1 MKQKAI
7 TRLLS
12 VLLMLTLALGLL
24 TGVAAADDTAQ
35 FSFASVEMTPRSI
48 YGQNLDETIT
58 LWPNHIDKTL
68 VAYVDAFQ
76 YALNSSTYTAK
87 DAAGNTL
94 SNIQI
99 IRDAT
104 ADKNAYVNTEGYAEL
119 TVSDSSSGKT
129 ASYTVYLVKRGSI
142 LNRIEYESG
151 KNSLGPLYDTIK
163 IFENPTQTEFTS
175 GEGLDMDADVMAN
188 SALRLNGLLGEIVD
202 YAPKNAITLSQTKRS
217 ATVNWLK
224 AGGTISLTF
233 GNFPEETGVTGEHTI
248 TITDKRKI
256 DTSKTKASGR
266 IQNGTIKVSNLIN
279 LKPGDAATITATP
292 DEGYKYKQGSF
303 SAKDAFGNTVAITSD
318 TLGTAAAKKKTGTI
332 KLTVPY
338 GFFTYTASFIP
349 LEAGDTSNYA
359 RLTEI
364 TINGRTVTP
373 VNGTFTVYLGRDEEL
388 TTKTLDQIQAKY
400 SDKATLSFNSPST
413 KELAISDT
421 NKVKVKS
428 EDGSNTVRY
437 TIRIRRINL
446 DGKGTAEEPYLIKSP
461 EDFKEF
467 AKYYPDSYFKQT
479 VDLDLGGL
487 TAQSDGTIVGSYSEP
502 FKGVYDGGGHK
513 ISGLKLN
520 NDNSTGNAALFHAIS
535 GTIKNLTIDSSC
547 SFTARQW
554 VGSFALYLKDGGTLE
569 NCVNEAAVTCKPT
582 DAAPGG
588 SDYSINCYVGGL
600 VARTNSSWRSAP
612 QNQIT
617 NCRNDGSVTVD
628 PADVPAGSFASAG
641 GLVGGPAN
649 VKISRSANTGAVSN
663 VKSRPTYY
671 GTDGN
676 YTGGLVGQID
686 PNGAFGVKTEIVGC
700 VNSGSV
706 TGGCNVG
713 GIAGRVN
720 DQNGSVLIESC
731 RNLGALHATNTADVQ
746 NAGGILGC
754 GYAEIYNCDSA
765 GTITGETTSASA
777 YRGAIAGYLRR
788 KNSVISRCFV
798 ANADSVVGGQANG
811 VSYTGAVET
820 KFIAASDVNSQTHID
835 ELNAYEKPKS
845 LLKITFRAPT
855 ADETWAN
862 GNYIPGEAE
871 TAKGYEAKLL
881 GFAIDGRQAEID
893 EAAKTV
899 TLVLPNGTA
908 LTSLIPT
915 LTLSSGAAYTPAGAQ
930 DFTSPVTYTVT
941 SEDKSATA
949 TYAVTVTAAS
959 EASGLGSFAV
969 KQGSTAYTVTDGQDG
984 KKTVTIPASA
994 LASNAESALT
1004 FLYRTNSG
1012 KKAEG
1017 AIGDTALTQTTSG
1030 AYDALSW
1037 PFSTATLT
1045 SGTKTLTMTFGS
1057 ETQLVDIVI
1066 VPELSS
1072 LTVKIADAAQRVTK
1086 TETGYKL
1093 DLPDS
1098 ASTVSVTAVPALAS
1112 DTVTINGTSGTTA
1125 DVDVSNNKASFDI
1138 VVGGET
1144 LTVTI
1149 NRVKTTSV
1157 TFTTTPADAAVTVI
1171 DQDGTPVQPD
1181 SDGVYTLLGGTGYS
1195 YTYRVS
1201 SSGYKTYTAK
1211 LNSTNLK
1218 GGEKEIVIVLSAA
1231 GSTVTPVDPTES
1243 VTGEWPSFRGNEANN
1258 GVTSA
1263 KTPLSKDESVKSWSV
1278 SIGGTPT
1285 PPLMVNGKLYVLTGN
1300 TVKAIDPKTGTV
1312 TATSEQLVGSSQFAT
1327 NPIAY
1332 GDGKFYIQL
1341 DKFSGSNDG
1350 MACVQA
1356 IDAATLKSVWVSE
1369 YFPGQLI
1376 SPITYH
1382 NGYIYTGTWQQEEK
1396 AGTYFCLSTTDE
1408 DPASTT
1414 ETKYTSWRISKT
1426 GGFYWVGAYAA
1437 DNYVIFGSDNGKG
1450 GYTEYGSTLY
1460 SVNAKTGTVID
1471 TETNLIGD
1479 LRSAVVKSGNYV
1491 YFTSKAGI
1499 LYRATVAAD
1508 GSLSE
1513 LQSLKLDGMIT
1524 GTPVVCGDTVF
1535 VTCSGQT
1542 QFQSPGKIY
1551 AIKADAE
1558 TMSVVY
1564 SSTGTTG
1571 YIQSS
1576 LLVSDAYKAG
1586 EGKLYIYG
1594 SCNEENGT
1602 INFFKYDVTA
1612 HTFDTGVT
1620 KELYTPTGAEKQYN
1634 LCSLICDARGT
1645 LYFKNDSGYLT
1656 ALAREV
1662 IETDV
1667 SKVEDMIDALFP
1679 ITDDSLT
1686 AIKQARRYYEALGDK
1701 KSEVTNLTSLERAE
1715 AEYQQRLT
1723 NKRQTALDDL
1733 KKIYDAKDTKA
1744 FTARGLQ
1751 KLKEAYEEGVRN
1763 INNADDCKLVESSF
1777 NAAAEK
1783 INKLNGKDI
1792 TVTFRL
1798 IGALQATQDVNLTKD
1813 SYLPEYVTWIPTTSY
1828 DLQEDATVYDLY
1840 TKAIGEAGLRS
1851 IGEENDYVRT
1861 IYAPSCLG
1869 GYALSEFTNGA
1880 RSGWMYTVNGT
1891 HPDRGLKNWKLK
1903 DGDVVVWHYI
1913 NDYAHEAADWFDDP
1927 DYPALG
1933 DGTYYNGWLRAA
1945 DISPEQYVQ
1954 QLLGKILKVGKNGS
1968 VEPKLTLSH
1977 IGRSVTFT
1985 FKPDKGYHVKD
1996 VKVDGKSVGAVTTY
2010 TVDKLTVST
2019 RIEVEFTNGV
2029 LPFTDVREAD
2039 WFYDDVVYAYE
2050 NGLFSGTSATTFS
2063 PNASM
2068 TRAMLVTVLYRL
2080 EGQPAVS
2087 GRSGFSDVK
2096 LNSYYEDAVTW
2107 AADNGIVN
2115 GTGAT
2120 TFSPNANVTREQMA
2134 AILYRY
2140 AQYKQYGTAASAGLS
2155 GFSDAAKVSAY
2166 AKAPLSWAVAEKLV
2180 NGSEGKLLPTGNAT
2194 RAQVAAILHRF
2205 VENVAKT
2212 TA

>member
-1 MKQKAI
+1 MKKRKNLRFAVM
-7 TRLLS
+7 LLALI
-12 VLLMLTLALGLL
+12 LLMTA
-24 TGVAAADDTAQ
+24 VSVCVSAADDDMP
-35 FSFASVEMTPRSI
+35 FSTIQLIGTNTWNEDVTSI
-48 YGQNLDETIT
+48 FY
-58 LWPNHIDKTL
+58 PNHEAKTL
-68 VAYVDAFQ
+68 IVYSSFTAANVVAEKPRWS
-76 YALNSSTYTAK
+76 ALDSNGNVIEGMEVTCDDFKNSSYNDVSAIKVTY
-87 DAAGNTL
+87 
-94 SNIQI
+94 Q
-99 IRDAT
+99 
-104 ADKNAYVNTEGYAEL
+104 
-119 TVSDSSSGKT
+119 GKT
-129 ASYTVYLVKRGSI
+129 ATYLQYHAQLKWPLSGVEYSVTDDRDSDGNLIPEKVSVSPKTTGNKKKDKAKWGNTTVTTTSTAVPSKEVASK
-142 LNRIEYESG
+142 S
-151 KNSLGPLYDTIK
+151 K
-163 IFENPTQTEFTS
+163 IT
-175 GEGLDMDADVMAN
+175 
-188 SALRLNGLLGEIVD
+188 LLGFCG
-202 YAPKNAITLSQTKRS
+202 AITSIEPKDAVLKQTSNS
-217 ATVNWLK
+217 ATVNWYKTTGTVTFTIDGNSLPEGSKLK
-224 AGGTISLTF
+224 NTSATK
-233 GNFPEETGVTGEHTI
+233 TI
-248 TITDKRKI
+248 TITDKRVVKQ
-256 DTSKTKASGR
+256 TVTPCT
-266 IQNGTIKVSNLIN
+266 NGTIKTVY
-279 LKPGDAATITATP
+279 KEARPGDTVWWTAEP
-292 DEGYKYKQGSF
+292 DEGYKLNTF
-303 SAKDAFGNTVAITSD
+303 TAKDAFGEDVTCTVDPRDTNRISFMMPYGEVTVSATFAELQPGEKSSTARMKSMKLGKYEGKISGTEITIEGPVGTDDLTQLAPSFTLSNGAYVENAD
-318 TLGTAAAKKKTGTI
+318 TLRFENMKPKTVRVMAEDGVHYRDYTVTVYQVTLEGLGTAAEPFLI
-332 KLTVPY
+332 
-338 GFFTYTASFIP
+338 
-349 LEAGDTSNYA
+349 
-359 RLTEI
+359 
-364 TINGRTVTP
+364 
-373 VNGTFTVYLGRDEEL
+373 
-388 TTKTLDQIQAKY
+388 
-400 SDKATLSFNSPST
+400 
-413 KELAISDT
+413 
-421 NKVKVKS
+421 
-428 EDGSNTVRY
+428 
-437 TIRIRRINL
+437 
-446 DGKGTAEEPYLIKSP
+446 KGTNDFTSFVKYHPEAYYLQRDDLNLS
-461 EDFKEF
+461 
-467 AKYYPDSYFKQT
+467 AVTATSGT
-479 VDLDLGGL
+479 VIGG
-487 TAQSDGTIVGSYSEP
+487 T
-502 FKGVYDGGGHK
+502 FKGVYDGGGYK
-513 ISGLKLN
+513 ITGLKLN
-520 NDNSTGNAALFHAIS
+520 NLSTNGNAALFHTVS
-535 GTIKNLTIDSSC
+535 GAVKNLTIESDC
-547 SFTARQW
+547 SFTARQL
-554 VGSFALYLKDGGTLE
+554 VGSFALYLKDGGKLD
-569 NCVNEAAVTCKPT
+569 NCTNRAAVTCKPT
-582 DAAPGG
+582 GAVDGT
-588 SDYSINCYVGGL
+588 INCYAGGL
-600 VARTNSSWRSAP
+600 VARTDSSTWASA

-617 NCRNDGSVTVD
+617 NCRNDGSVTVA
-628 PADVPAGSFASAG
+628 PADTPNGNFASAG

-649 VKISRSANTGAVSN
+649 VKISQSVNTGEVSN
-663 VKSRPTYY
+663 EVSMQSYY
-671 GTDGN
+671 GMDGN
-676 YTGGLVGQID
+676 CTGGLVGQID
-686 PNGAFGVKTEIVGC
+686 PGDALGVKTEIIGC
-700 VNSGSV
+700 VNTGKV

-713 GIAGRVN
+713 GAAGKVN
-720 DQNGSVLIESC
+720 NKNGSVLIESC
-731 RNLGALHATNTADVQ
+731 RNLGNVHATNTADVQ

-788 KNSVISRCFV
+788 ENSVISRCFV

-855 ADETWAN
+855 AEETWAG

-881 GFAIDGRQAEID
+881 GFAINGRQAEID

-899 TLVLPNGTA
+899 TLVLPHGTA
-908 LTSLIPT
+908 LTSLTPT
-915 LTLSSGAAYTPAGAQ
+915 LTVSSGATYTPAGAQ

-949 TYAVTVTAAS
+949 TYTVTVTAAS

-1012 KKAEG
+1012 EKATG
-1017 AIGDTALTQTTSG
+1017 TIGGTALTQTTSG

-1045 SGTKTLTMTFGS
+1045 SGTKTLTMTFGG

-1072 LTVKIADAAQRVTK
+1072 LSVKIADAAQRVTK

-1112 DTVTINGTSGTTA
+1112 DAVTIGGTSGATK
-1125 DVDVSNNKASFDI
+1125 DVTVTGKDSFDI
-1138 VVGGET
+1138 VVSGKT
-1144 LTVTI
+1144 LTVAI

-1171 DQDGTPVQPD
+1171 DQAGTPVLPD
-1181 SDGVYTLLGGTGYS
+1181 SDGVYTLLGGAGYT

-1201 SSGYKTYTAK
+1201 SSGYVTKTGSLTQVQ
-1211 LNSTNLK
+1211 LR
-1218 GGEKEIVIVLSAA
+1218 GGSLLIDVSLAPA
-1231 GSTVTPVDPTES
+1231 GSTVTPVDPSEP

-1263 KTPLSKDESVKSWSV
+1263 KTPISKDETVKSWSV
-1278 SIGGTPT
+1278 QIGGTPT
-1285 PPLMVNGKLYVLTGN
+1285 PPLMVNGKLYVLTGR

-1312 TATSEQLVGSSQFAT
+1312 TATSETLAGTSQFGT

-1341 DKFSGSNDG
+1341 DANTSDEK
-1350 MACVQA
+1350 AHVQA

-1369 YFPGQLI
+1369 GFEGQLI

-1382 NGYIYTGTWQQEEK
+1382 NGYIYTGTWQAEERT
-1396 AGTYFCLSTTDE
+1396 GTYFCLSTTDE
-1408 DPASTT
+1408 DPASAN
-1414 ETKYTSWRISKT
+1414 ETKQTSWTISKA
-1426 GGFYWVGAYAA
+1426 GGFYWVGAYAT

-1450 GYTEYGSTLY
+1450 GSTEYGSTLY
-1460 SVNAKTGTVID
+1460 SVNAKTGVVID

-1479 LRSAVVKSGNYV
+1479 LRSAVVKSGSYV
-1491 YFTSKAGI
+1491 YFTSKAGY
-1499 LYRATVAAD
+1499 LYRATVSSD
-1508 GSLSE
+1508 GQLGTPE
-1513 LQSLKLDGMIT
+1513 ALKLDGMIT

-1551 AIKADAE
+1551 AIKTDAE
-1558 TMSVVY
+1558 TMSVY
-1564 SSTGTTG
+1564 DRAATTG

-1954 QLLGKILKVGKNGS
+1954 QLLGKILKVGKNGT
-1968 VEPKLTLSH
+1968 VEPKLALSH

-2050 NGLFSGTSATTFS
+2050 NGLFSGTSDTTFS

-2080 EGQPAVS
+2080 EGQPTVS

-2120 TFSPNANVTREQMA
+2120 MFSPNANVTREQMA

-2140 AQYKQYGTAASAGLS
+2140 AQYKQYGTTASAGLN

-2180 NGSEGKLLPTGNAT
+2180 NGSEGRLLPTGNAT

>member
-1 MKQKAI
+1 MKRKNL
-7 TRLLS
+7 RLV
-12 VLLMLTLALGLL
+12 VLLLLLVVLL
-24 TGVAAADDTAQ
+24 TAVCVSASAADNMPFSTIRLIATTAFGDNQTQIFYPNHEAKTLILYSSKINNVVATNPRWSALDSDGNVIEGMKVTCDDFKKSSYDDVSEIKVTYQGETTTYLQYHAKEKWPMANVAYSVTDTRDNDGNLIPEEVSTNVKTAGTSKSQ
-35 FSFASVEMTPRSI
+35 KKKWGTTTVTSTSDATPTKKVASNSK
-48 YGQNLDETIT
+48 IT
-58 LWPNHIDKTL
+58 LLGFAGKIDSIEPQEAVLAQTS
-68 VAYVDAFQ
+68 
-76 YALNSSTYTAK
+76 NS
-87 DAAGNTL
+87 
-94 SNIQI
+94 
-99 IRDAT
+99 
-104 ADKNAYVNTEGYAEL
+104 V
-119 TVSDSSSGKT
+119 
-129 ASYTVYLVKRGSI
+129 
-142 LNRIEYESG
+142 
-151 KNSLGPLYDTIK
+151 
-163 IFENPTQTEFTS
+163 
-175 GEGLDMDADVMAN
+175 
-188 SALRLNGLLGEIVD
+188 
-202 YAPKNAITLSQTKRS
+202 
-217 ATVNWLK
+217 TVNWYK
-224 AGGTISLTF
+224 TTGTVTININAASL
-233 GNFPEETGVTGEHTI
+233 P
-248 TITDKRKI
+248 K
-256 DTSKTKASGR
+256 TSKLPGVSSVKTIPITVNDRR
-266 IQNGTIKVSNLIN
+266 IVKQTVTPCTNGTIKTVY
-279 LKPGDAATITATP
+279 KEARPGDPVWWTAEP
-292 DEGYKYKQGSF
+292 DEGYKLNTF
-303 SAKDAFGNTVAITSD
+303 TAKDAFGKDVTCTVDPSD
-318 TLGTAAAKKKTGTI
+318 TNRISFMMPYGEVTVSATFVPLGADDKWNVAKIEDVTLGSHKGTI
-332 KLTVPY
+332 S
-338 GFFTYTASFIP
+338 GS
-349 LEAGDTSNYA
+349 
-359 RLTEI
+359 EI
-364 TINGRTVTP
+364 TIEGLTRADDLTKLVPEFTLSKGASVANANTLHFKNMTRTKVTVTSEDKSRSRDYY
-373 VNGTFTVYLGRDEEL
+373 VTVY
-388 TTKTLDQIQAKY
+388 K
-400 SDKATLSFNSPST
+400 
-413 KELAISDT
+413 
-421 NKVKVKS
+421 
-428 EDGSNTVRY
+428 
-437 TIRIRRINL
+437 
-446 DGKGTAEEPYLIKSP
+446 
-461 EDFKEF
+461 
-467 AKYYPDSYFKQT
+467 
-479 VDLDLGGL
+479 VDLDGAGTEEDPFLIESTSDFRAFIQYHPEKYYLQKADLNLNGF
-487 TAQSDGTIVGSYSEP
+487 TAQQGGAIVGTYGRP

-513 ISGLKLN
+513 ITGLTLN
-520 NDNSTGNAALFHAIS
+520 DTNTGSNAALFHTVS
-535 GTIKNLTIDSSC
+535 GTVKNLTIESDC

-554 VGSFALYLKDGGTLE
+554 VGSFALYLKDGGKLDS
-569 NCVNEAAVTCKPT
+569 CVNRASVTCKPT
-582 DAAPGG
+582 KDAMGG
-588 SDYSINCYVGGL
+588 SDASLNCFAGGL

-617 NCRNDGSVTVD
+617 NCRNEGGVTVD
-628 PADVPAGSFASAG
+628 PADVPNGSFASAG

-663 VKSRPTYY
+663 AKSRPTYY

-731 RNLGALHATNTADVQ
+731 RNLGNVHATNTADVQ
-746 NAGGILGC
+746 NVGGILGW

-788 KNSVISRCFV
+788 ENSVISRCFV
-798 ANADSVVGGQANG
+798 ANSDAVVGGQANG

-871 TAKGYEAKLL
+871 TAKGYAAKLL
-881 GFAIDGRQAEID
+881 GFAIDGHQAEID

-899 TLVLPNGTA
+899 TLVLPHGTA
-908 LTSLIPT
+908 LTSLTPI
-915 LTLSSGAAYTPAGAQ
+915 LTLSSGATYTPAGAQ
-930 DFTSPVTYTVT
+930 DFSAPVTYTVT

-949 TYAVTVTAAS
+949 EYQVTVTAAEQS
-959 EASGLGSFAV
+959 SGLGSFAV
-969 KQGSTAYTVTDGQDG
+969 KQGSTAYPVTTREDGR
-984 KKTVTIPASA
+984 KTVTIPASV

-1012 KKAEG
+1012 EKATG
-1017 AIGDTALTQTTSG
+1017 TIGGTALTQTTSG

-1037 PFSTATLT
+1037 PFSTAALT
-1045 SGTKTLTMTFGS
+1045 SGTKTLTMTFGG
-1057 ETQLVDIVI
+1057 ETQQVDIVI

-1072 LTVKIADAAQRVTK
+1072 LSVKIADAAQRVTK

-1098 ASTVSVTAVPALAS
+1098 ASTVSVTAVPALTSDKVTIDGAS
-1112 DTVTINGTSGTTA
+1112 GATKDVTVTGK
-1125 DVDVSNNKASFDI
+1125 DSFEI
-1138 VVGGET
+1138 VVGSKT

-1171 DQDGTPVQPD
+1171 DQAGTPVLPD
-1181 SDGVYTLLGGTGYS
+1181 SDGVYTLLGGAGYT

-1201 SSGYKTYTAK
+1201 SSGYVTKTGSLTQVQ
-1211 LNSTNLK
+1211 LR
-1218 GGEKEIVIVLSAA
+1218 GGSLLIDVSLAPA
-1231 GSTVTPVDPTES
+1231 GSTVTPVDPSEP

-1263 KTPLSKDESVKSWSV
+1263 KTPISADATVKSWAV
-1278 SIGGTPT
+1278 QVGGTPT
-1285 PPLMVNGKLYVLTGN
+1285 PPLMVNGKLYVLTGS

-1312 TATSEQLVGSSQFAT
+1312 TATSERLAGTSQFGT

-1341 DKFSGSNDG
+1341 DANTSDEK
-1350 MACVQA
+1350 AHVQA

-1369 YFPGQLI
+1369 GFEGQLI

-1408 DPASTT
+1408 DPGRAT
-1414 ETKYTSWRISKT
+1414 ETKQTSWTISKT

-1450 GYTEYGSTLY
+1450 GSTEYGSTLY
-1460 SVNAKTGTVID
+1460 SVNAKTGAVID

-1479 LRSAVVKSGNYV
+1479 LRSAVVKSGSYV
-1491 YFTSKAGI
+1491 YFTSKAGY
-1499 LYRATVAAD
+1499 LYRATVSSD
-1508 GSLSE
+1508 GQLGTPE
-1513 LQSLKLDGMIT
+1513 ALKLDGMIT

-1558 TMSVVY
+1558 TMSVY
-1564 SSTGTTG
+1564 DRAATTG

-1733 KKIYDAKDTKA
+1733 KKIYDAKDTKD
-1744 FTARGLQ
+1744 FTAKGLQ

-1954 QLLGKILKVGKNGS
+1954 QLLGKILKVGKNGT

-1977 IGRSVTFT
+1977 IGKSVTFT

-2050 NGLFSGTSATTFS
+2050 NGLFSGTSDTTFS
-2063 PNASM
+2063 PNTSM

-2080 EGQPAVS
+2080 EGQPTVS

-2120 TFSPNANVTREQMA
+2120 TFSPNTNVTREQMA

-2140 AQYKQYGTAASAGLS
+2140 AQYKQYGTTASAGLN
-2155 GFSDAAKVSAY
+2155 GFSDAAKVSTY

-2180 NGSEGKLLPTGNAT
+2180 NGSEGRLLPTGNAT

>member
-1 MKQKAI
+1 MTMKKNLRLSVFLLALVV
-7 TRLLS
+7 LLS
-12 VLLMLTLALGLL
+12 VLSVTALAGEKAPFEVIKLTGEDSNGTAGETLFYVIPDKKVLVSYYAAGAPNVYPYKATWTALNADGQEVSDVTIKCDDLKVLAGQESIFEITYNGKTETYKQYYMQEGYLCSAVAYSVYADNDTPHITRKNSGRLDRNGCMSITVDNDVTPPQPTIARNSPLTLEDFYGEIISA
-24 TGVAAADDTAQ
+24 TPADAVTIAPSKRTAT
-35 FSFASVEMTPRSI
+35 VDW
-48 YGQNLDETIT
+48 Y
-58 LWPNHIDKTL
+58 KTSGKI
-68 VAYVDAFQ
+68 V
-76 YALNSSTYTAK
+76 
-87 DAAGNTL
+87 
-94 SNIQI
+94 
-99 IRDAT
+99 
-104 ADKNAYVNTEGYAEL
+104 L
-119 TVSDSSSGKT
+119 TVD
-129 ASYTVYLVKRGSI
+129 
-142 LNRIEYESG
+142 
-151 KNSLGPLYDTIK
+151 
-163 IFENPTQTEFTS
+163 
-175 GEGLDMDADVMAN
+175 
-188 SALRLNGLLGEIVD
+188 
-202 YAPKNAITLSQTKRS
+202 
-217 ATVNWLK
+217 
-224 AGGTISLTF
+224 
-233 GNFPEETGVTGEHTI
+233 NFPAGSKITEQKTI
-248 TITDKRKI
+248 TIYDKRPLN
-256 DTSKTKASGR
+256 DVKTVTYANGSITPVDASAKAGA
-266 IQNGTIKVSNLIN
+266 KM
-279 LKPGDAATITATP
+279 AWTAYP
-292 DEGYKYKQGSF
+292 EDGYKLDKS
-303 SAKDAFGNTVAITSD
+303 SVSVKDAFGSE
-318 TLGTAAAKKKTGTI
+318 I
-332 KLTVPY
+332 KYTWDSRDPNKFKFDAPY
-338 GFFTYTASFIP
+338 GEVKVSAKFIP
-349 LEAGDTSNYA
+349 LEEGDESSVSKLISITLGGHKGVISGTTVKIEGFTA
-359 RLTEI
+359 DDDLTQLAPVIKLSKGSTIKEGKPEDIRFESGKAKTI
-364 TINGRTVTP
+364 TVLAEDYTTKNKHSKAYKV
-373 VNGTFTVYLGRDEEL
+373 TVYKMELEGEGTEENPFL
-388 TTKTLDQIQAKY
+388 I
-400 SDKATLSFNSPST
+400 
-413 KELAISDT
+413 
-421 NKVKVKS
+421 
-428 EDGSNTVRY
+428 NTE
-437 TIRIRRINL
+437 
-446 DGKGTAEEPYLIKSP
+446 G
-461 EDFKEF
+461 DFKKF
-467 AKYYPDSYFKQT
+467 VKMHPYAYYKQT
-479 VDLDLGGL
+479 RDLNLSGF
-487 TAQSDGTIVGSYSEP
+487 TAQTGGAIVNVQGDP
-502 FKGVYDGGGHK
+502 FKGIYDGGGYK
-513 ISGLKLN
+513 ITGLQLKN
-520 NDNSTGNAALFHAIS
+520 ENITGCAALFHTIS
-535 GTIKNLTIDSSC
+535 GTVKNLTIDSSC

-569 NCVNEAAVTCKPT
+569 NCVNEASVTCKPS
-582 DAAPGG
+582 DKMQGG
-588 SDYSINCYVGGL
+588 SDYTLNCFAGGI
-600 VARTNSSWRSAP
+600 VARTDSSWRNVA

-628 PADVPAGSFASAG
+628 PADVANGSFASAG
-641 GLVGGPAN
+641 GLVGGAAN

-663 VKSRPTYY
+663 AKSRPSYY

-686 PNGAFGVKTEIVGC
+686 PNDALGVKTEIIGC
-700 VNSGSV
+700 VNTGKV

-713 GIAGRVN
+713 GVAGKVN
-720 DQNGSVLIESC
+720 NKNGSVLIESC
-731 RNLGALHATNTADVQ
+731 RNLGNVHATNTADVQ

-788 KNSVISRCFV
+788 ENSVISRCFV
-798 ANADSVVGGQANG
+798 ANADAVVGGQANG
-811 VSYTGAVET
+811 GSYTGAVET

-855 ADETWAN
+855 AEETWAN

-899 TLVLPNGTA
+899 TLVLPHGTT
-908 LTSLIPT
+908 LTSLTPT
-915 LTLSSGAAYTPAGAQ
+915 LTLSSRATYTPTGAQ
-930 DFTSPVTYTVT
+930 DFSAPVTYTVT

-949 TYAVTVTAAS
+949 TYTVTVTAAEQS
-959 EASGLGSFAV
+959 SGLGSFAV

-1012 KKAEG
+1012 EKATG
-1017 AIGDTALTQTTSG
+1017 TIGGTALTQTTSG

-1045 SGTKTLTMTFGS
+1045 SGTKALTMTFGG
-1057 ETQLVDIVI
+1057 ETQQVDIVI

-1098 ASTVSVTAVPALAS
+1098 TSTVSVTAVPALAS
-1112 DTVTINGTSGTTA
+1112 DEVTIDGTSGATA
-1125 DVDVSNNKASFDI
+1125 GVDVSNNKASFDI
-1138 VVGGET
+1138 VVGSKP

-1171 DQDGTPVQPD
+1171 DQAGTPVLPD
-1181 SDGVYTLLGGTGYS
+1181 SEGVYTLLGGAGYT

-1201 SSGYKTYTAK
+1201 SSGYVTKTGSLTQVQ
-1211 LNSTNLK
+1211 LR
-1218 GGEKEIVIVLSAA
+1218 GGSLLIDVSLAPA
-1231 GSTVTPVDPTES
+1231 GSTVTPVDPSEP

-1258 GVTSA
+1258 GVTST
-1263 KTPLSKDESVKSWSV
+1263 KTPISKDETVKSWSV
-1278 SIGGTPT
+1278 QIGGTPT
-1285 PPLMVNGKLYVLTGN
+1285 PPLMVSGKLYVLTGS

-1312 TATSEQLVGSSQFAT
+1312 TATSEKLAGTSQFGT

-1341 DKFSGSNDG
+1341 DANTSDEK
-1350 MACVQA
+1350 AHVQA

-1369 YFPGQLI
+1369 GFEGQLI

-1396 AGTYFCLSTTDE
+1396 TGTYFCLSTTDE
-1408 DPASTT
+1408 DPTDT
-1414 ETKYTSWRISKT
+1414 GETKYTSWRISKQ
-1426 GGFYWVGAYAA
+1426 GGFYWVGAYAT

-1450 GYTEYGSTLY
+1450 GSTEYGSTLY

-1479 LRSAVVKSGNYV
+1479 LRSAVVKSGSYV
-1491 YFTSKAGI
+1491 YFTSKAGY
-1499 LYRATVAAD
+1499 LYRATVSSD
-1508 GSLSE
+1508 GQLGTPE
-1513 LQSLKLDGMIT
+1513 ALKLDGMIT

-1551 AIKADAE
+1551 AIKAGAE
-1558 TMSVVY
+1558 PMSVY
-1564 SSTGTTG
+1564 DRAATTG

-1602 INFFKYDVTA
+1602 INFFKYDVA
-1612 HTFDTGVT
+1612 NHTFDTGVT

-1723 NKRQTALDDL
+1723 NKRQTVLDDL
-1733 KKIYDAKDTKA
+1733 KKIYDAKDTKD
-1744 FTARGLQ
+1744 FTTRGLQ

-1763 INNADDCKLVESSF
+1763 INNAHDCKLVESSF

-1933 DGTYYNGWLRAA
+1933 DGTYYNSWLRAA

-1954 QLLGKILKVGKNGS
+1954 QLLGKILKVGKNGT

-2050 NGLFSGTSATTFS
+2050 NGLFSGTSDTTFS

-2080 EGQPAVS
+2080 EGQPTVS

-2115 GTGAT
+2115 GTGTT

-2140 AQYKQYGTAASAGLS
+2140 AQYKQYGTTASAGLN
-2155 GFSDAAKVSAY
+2155 GFSDAAKVSTY

-2180 NGSEGKLLPTGNAT
+2180 NGSEGRLLPTGNAT

>member
-1 MKQKAI
+1 MKKRKNLRFAVM
-7 TRLLS
+7 LLALI
-12 VLLMLTLALGLL
+12 LLMTA
-24 TGVAAADDTAQ
+24 VSVCVSAADDDMP
-35 FSFASVEMTPRSI
+35 FSTIQLIGTNTWNEDVTSI
-48 YGQNLDETIT
+48 FY
-58 LWPNHIDKTL
+58 PNHEAKTL
-68 VAYVDAFQ
+68 IVYSSFTAANVVAEKPRWS
-76 YALNSSTYTAK
+76 ALDSNGHVIEGMEVTCDDFKNSSYNDVSAIKVTY
-87 DAAGNTL
+87 
-94 SNIQI
+94 Q
-99 IRDAT
+99 
-104 ADKNAYVNTEGYAEL
+104 
-119 TVSDSSSGKT
+119 GKT
-129 ASYTVYLVKRGSI
+129 ATYLQYHAQLKWPLSGVEYSVTDDRDSDGNLIPEKVSVSPKTTGNKPKDKAKWGNTTVTTTSTAVPSKEVASK
-142 LNRIEYESG
+142 S
-151 KNSLGPLYDTIK
+151 K
-163 IFENPTQTEFTS
+163 IT
-175 GEGLDMDADVMAN
+175 
-188 SALRLNGLLGEIVD
+188 LLGFCG
-202 YAPKNAITLSQTKRS
+202 AITSIEPKDAVREQTSNS
-217 ATVNWLK
+217 ATVNWYKTTGTVTFTIDGNSLPEGSKLK
-224 AGGTISLTF
+224 GTSATKK
-233 GNFPEETGVTGEHTI
+233 I
-248 TITDKRKI
+248 TITDKRVVKQ
-256 DTSKTKASGR
+256 TVTPCT
-266 IQNGTIKVSNLIN
+266 NGTIKTVY
-279 LKPGDAATITATP
+279 KEARPGDTVWWTAEP
-292 DEGYKYKQGSF
+292 DEGYKLNTF
-303 SAKDAFGNTVAITSD
+303 TAKDAFGEDVTCTVDPRD
-318 TLGTAAAKKKTGTI
+318 TNRI
-332 KLTVPY
+332 SFMMPY
-338 GFFTYTASFIP
+338 GEVTVSATFAELQPGEKSSTARMKSMKLGKYEGKIS
-349 LEAGDTSNYA
+349 G
-359 RLTEI
+359 TEI
-364 TINGRTVTP
+364 TIEGPVGTDDLTQLAPSFTLSNGAYVEDADTLRFKNRQRQKVTVMAEDG
-373 VNGTFTVYLGRDEEL
+373 VHSRDYYVTVYQV
-388 TTKTLDQIQAKY
+388 TLEG
-400 SDKATLSFNSPST
+400 L
-413 KELAISDT
+413 
-421 NKVKVKS
+421 
-428 EDGSNTVRY
+428 
-437 TIRIRRINL
+437 
-446 DGKGTAEEPYLIKSP
+446 GTAEKPFLIKDTNDFTSFVDYHP
-461 EDFKEF
+461 E
-467 AKYYPDSYFKQT
+467 AHYLQQA
-479 VDLDLGGL
+479 DLNLSGV
-487 TAQSDGTIVGSYSEP
+487 TAPSGAVISGT
-502 FKGVYDGGGHK
+502 FKGVYDGGNHK
-513 ISGLKLN
+513 ITGLQLKN
-520 NDNSTGNAALFHAIS
+520 ENITGCAALFHTIS
-535 GTIKNLTIDSSC
+535 GTVKNLTIDSSC
-547 SFTARQW
+547 SFSARQW

-569 NCVNEAAVTCKPT
+569 NCVNEASVTCKPS
-582 DAAPGG
+582 DKMQGG
-588 SDYSINCYVGGL
+588 SDYTLNCFAGGI
-600 VARTNSSWRSAP
+600 VARTDSSWRNVA

-628 PADVPAGSFASAG
+628 PADVANGSFASAG

-731 RNLGALHATNTADVQ
+731 RSLGNVHATNETDVQ
-746 NAGGILGC
+746 YAGGILGC

-788 KNSVISRCFV
+788 ENSVISRCFV

-811 VSYTGAVET
+811 VSYSGAVET

-855 ADETWAN
+855 AEETWAN

-899 TLVLPNGTA
+899 TLVMPHGTA
-908 LTSLIPT
+908 LTSLTPT
-915 LTLSSGAAYTPAGAQ
+915 LTVSSRATYTPTGAQ
-930 DFTSPVTYTVT
+930 DFSAPVTYTVT

-949 TYAVTVTAAS
+949 TYTATVTAAS

-969 KQGSTAYTVTDGQDG
+969 KQGSTAYTVADGQDG

-1012 KKAEG
+1012 EKATG
-1017 AIGDTALTQTTSG
+1017 TIGGTALTQTTSG

-1045 SGTKTLTMTFGS
+1045 SGTKTLTMTFGG
-1057 ETQLVDIVI
+1057 EKQLVDIVI

-1072 LTVKIADAAQRVTK
+1072 LSVKIKDAAQRVTK

-1093 DLPDS
+1093 DLPDA

-1112 DTVTINGTSGTTA
+1112 DEVTIDGASGATKDVTVTGK
-1125 DVDVSNNKASFDI
+1125 DSFEI
-1138 VVGGET
+1138 VVGSKT

-1171 DQDGTPVQPD
+1171 DQAGTPVLPD
-1181 SDGVYTLLGGTGYS
+1181 SKGVYTLLGGAGYT

-1201 SSGYKTYTAK
+1201 SSGYVTKTGSLTQGQ
-1211 LNSTNLK
+1211 LR
-1218 GGEKEIVIVLSAA
+1218 GGSLLIDVSLAPA
-1231 GSTVTPVDPTES
+1231 GSTVTPVDPSEP

-1263 KTPLSKDESVKSWSV
+1263 KTPISKDETVKSWSV
-1278 SIGGTPT
+1278 QIGGTPT
-1285 PPLMVNGKLYVLTGN
+1285 PPLMVNGKLYVLTGS

-1312 TATSEQLVGSSQFAT
+1312 TAISEKLAGTSQFGT

-1341 DKFSGSNDG
+1341 DANTSDEK
-1350 MACVQA
+1350 AHVQA

-1369 YFPGQLI
+1369 GFEGQLI

-1396 AGTYFCLSTTDE
+1396 TGTYFCLSTTDE
-1408 DPASTT
+1408 DPTDT
-1414 ETKYTSWRISKT
+1414 GETKYTSWRISKQ
-1426 GGFYWVGAYAA
+1426 GGFYWVGAYAT

-1450 GYTEYGSTLY
+1450 GSTEYGSTLY
-1460 SVNAKTGTVID
+1460 SVNAKTGTPID

-1479 LRSAVVKSGNYV
+1479 LRSAVVKSGSYV
-1491 YFTSKAGI
+1491 YFTSKAGY
-1499 LYRATVAAD
+1499 LYRAAVSSD
-1508 GSLSE
+1508 GQLGTPE
-1513 LQSLKLDGMIT
+1513 ALKLDGMIT

-1551 AIKADAE
+1551 AIKTDAE
-1558 TMSVVY
+1558 TMSVY
-1564 SSTGTTG
+1564 DRAATTG

-1933 DGTYYNGWLRAA
+1933 DGTYYNSWLRAA

-1954 QLLGKILKVGKNGS
+1954 QLLGKILKVGKNGT

-2050 NGLFSGTSATTFS
+2050 NGLFSGTSDTTFS

-2080 EGQPAVS
+2080 EGQPTVS

-2140 AQYKQYGTAASAGLS
+2140 AQYKQYGTTASAGLN

-2180 NGSEGKLLPTGNAT
+2180 NGSEGRLLPTGNAT

-2212 TA
+2212 TT

>member
-1 MKQKAI
+1 MKKRTAI
-7 TRLLS
+7 LLLIAAILLS
-12 VLLMLTLALGLL
+12 VLSISVFAETNETPWYQFFNSITLSGKLRDKSFEYTFIIDHDSKTAVYYGTHGMLTGPSAKFD
-24 TGVAAADDTAQ
+24 TTSNGV
-35 FSFASVEMTPRSI
+35 
-48 YGQNLDETIT
+48 TIT
-58 LWPNHIDKTL
+58 
-68 VAYVDAFQ
+68 
-76 YALNSSTYTAK
+76 ALNDKGNKLTMLPATTNSIGFKISKDGEEDVIYKGYFIPVGHAFYSASYPVSATTTENIVMQTSKNVVVTEYTSDTTKRDFAP
-87 DAAGNTL
+87 
-94 SNIQI
+94 
-99 IRDAT
+99 DAT
-104 ADKNAYVNTEGYAEL
+104 AR
-119 TVSDSSSGKT
+119 
-129 ASYTVYLVKRGSI
+129 ASYL
-142 LNRIEYESG
+142 
-151 KNSLGPLYDTIK
+151 
-163 IFENPTQTEFTS
+163 Q
-175 GEGLDMDADVMAN
+175 
-188 SALRLNGLLGEIVD
+188 LNGFLGEITK
-202 YAPKNAITLSQTKRS
+202 ASQGVTISADKRS
-217 ATVNWLK
+217 ATVNWYQ
-224 AGGTISLTF
+224 ANGTIKLALKWTQNSKDK
-233 GNFPEETGVTGEHTI
+233 ETTI
-248 TITDKRKI
+248 SITDKR
-256 DTSKTKASGR
+256 
-266 IQNGTIKVSNLIN
+266 VSNLKWTAQQTHGRISRGYSGS
-279 LKPGDAATITATP
+279 KPCSGETITWVASP
-292 DEGYKYKQGSF
+292 EEGYKLDKFTVTGADGQPVTYTM
-303 SAKDAFGNTVAITSD
+303 DAADPNKMSLPI
-318 TLGTAAAKKKTGTI
+318 
-332 KLTVPY
+332 PY
-338 GFFTYTASFIP
+338 GEFSVSASFVP
-349 LEAGDTSNYA
+349 LEAGDKSSVALLKSFTIGGRTATPDSNHNVVIEGVPKSTDLSTLTPTFVLSNGASVDNADTLTFEPNVRKTITVRAENGINTSSYF
-359 RLTEI
+359 I
-364 TINGRTVTP
+364 TI
-373 VNGTFTVYLGRDEEL
+373 
-388 TTKTLDQIQAKY
+388 KQMQ
-400 SDKATLSFNSPST
+400 
-413 KELAISDT
+413 
-421 NKVKVKS
+421 
-428 EDGSNTVRY
+428 
-437 TIRIRRINL
+437 L
-446 DGKGTAEEPYLIKSP
+446 DGEGTAQSPFLITSAD
-461 EDFKEF
+461 DFKKF
-467 AKYYPDSYFKQT
+467 MQMPVAGVYKQT
-479 VDLDLGGL
+479 ADLDLTGVTG
-487 TAQSDGTIVGSYSEP
+487 TAGSLISSFSGT
-502 FKGVYDGGGHK
+502 YDGDGH
-513 ISGLKLN
+513 
-520 NDNSTGNAALFHAIS
+520 
-535 GTIKNLTIDSSC
+535 TIKNLKLTTNGNASIFGRLRGTVRNLNIDKTC
-547 SFTARQW
+547 SFSGQYRVAAIAQFLSGDGAIKNCTSYAAITCAAPKVDQSINTYVGGFVSETTAE
-554 VGSFALYLKDGGTLE
+554 GTSKISRLE
-569 NCVNEAAVTCKPT
+569 NCVN
-582 DAAPGG
+582 
-588 SDYSINCYVGGL
+588 
-600 VARTNSSWRSAP
+600 
-612 QNQIT
+612 
-617 NCRNDGSVTVD
+617 
-628 PADVPAGSFASAG
+628 
-641 GLVGGPAN
+641 
-649 VKISRSANTGAVSN
+649 
-663 VKSRPTYY
+663 Y
-671 GTDGN
+671 GTITI
-676 YTGGLVGQID
+676 TGE
-686 PNGAFGVKTEIVGC
+686 NAH
-700 VNSGSV
+700 
-706 TGGCNVG
+706 TGRVG
-713 GIAGRVN
+713 GIAGSTSN
-720 DQNGSVLIESC
+720 SFIQNCRNYAAINCGKSMENYYGSVGNFAGGIVGQAGGRTTLVGCANSAAISAGGYTGGIVGLANDFHNSSLVIESC
-731 RNLGALHATNTADVQ
+731 YNTGKITGYNVASNQYV
-746 NAGGILGC
+746 GGIAGSAY
-754 GYAEIYNCDSA
+754 GEIANCYNT
-765 GTITGETTSASA
+765 GEITGETTFGNA
-777 YRGAIAGYLRR
+777 YRGAILGYANRETGSGVTNIRDCYAGQAYTTTL
-788 KNSVISRCFV
+788 
-798 ANADSVVGGQANG
+798 GGQAASATVDNKT
-811 VSYTGAVET
+811 VVKTNDEMKTQAFVDLLNSYT
-820 KFIAASDVNSQTHID
+820 
-835 ELNAYEKPKS
+835 KPKS
-845 LLKITFRAPT
+845 LVKVTFALPAEGENDGFPVVST
-855 ADETWAN
+855 
-862 GNYIPGEAE
+862 GEA
-871 TAKGYEAKLL
+871 AKGYEAKLL

-893 EAAKTV
+893 EANKTV
-899 TLVLPNGTA
+899 TLVLPHGTA
-908 LTSLIPT
+908 LTSLTPT
-915 LTLSSGAAYTPAGAQ
+915 LTTSSDATYTPTGAQ
-930 DFTSPVTYTVT
+930 DFTSPVTYTVI

-949 TYAVTVTAAS
+949 TYTVTVTAAA
-959 EASGLGSFAV
+959 EETGLGSFAV
-969 KQGSTAYTVTDGQDG
+969 KQGRTAYPVTTGEDGR
-984 KKTVTIPASA
+984 KTVTIPASA

-1012 KKAEG
+1012 EKATG
-1017 AIGDTALTQTTSG
+1017 TIGGTALTQTTSG

-1045 SGTKTLTMTFGS
+1045 SGTKTLTMTFGG
-1057 ETQLVDIVI
+1057 ETQQVDIVI

-1072 LTVKIADAAQRVTK
+1072 LSVKIADAAQRVTK

-1098 ASTVSVTAVPALAS
+1098 ASTVSVTAVPALTS
-1112 DTVTINGTSGTTA
+1112 DTVTISGTANTTA
-1125 DVDVSNNKASFDI
+1125 DVDVTGKTSFDI
-1138 VVGGET
+1138 VVSGKT
-1144 LTVTI
+1144 LTVAI

-1171 DQDGTPVQPD
+1171 DQAGTPVLPD
-1181 SDGVYTLLGGTGYS
+1181 SDGVYTLLGGAGYT

-1201 SSGYKTYTAK
+1201 SSGYVTKTGSLTQVQ
-1211 LNSTNLK
+1211 LR
-1218 GGEKEIVIVLSAA
+1218 GGSLLIDVSLAPA
-1231 GSTVTPVDPTES
+1231 GSTVTPVDPSEP

-1263 KTPLSKDESVKSWSV
+1263 KTPVSKDETVKSWSV
-1278 SIGGTPT
+1278 QIGGTPT
-1285 PPLMVNGKLYVLTGN
+1285 PPLMVSGKLYVLTGS

-1341 DKFSGSNDG
+1341 DANTSDEK
-1350 MACVQA
+1350 AHVQA

-1369 YFPGQLI
+1369 GFEGQLI

-1396 AGTYFCLSTTDE
+1396 TGTYFCLSTTDE
-1408 DPASTT
+1408 DPGSTT

-1450 GYTEYGSTLY
+1450 GSTEYGSTLY
-1460 SVNAKTGTVID
+1460 SVNAKTGALID

-1479 LRSAVVKSGNYV
+1479 LRSAVVKSGSYV
-1491 YFTSKAGI
+1491 YFTSKAGY
-1499 LYRATVAAD
+1499 LYRATVSSD
-1508 GSLSE
+1508 GQLGTPE
-1513 LQSLKLDGMIT
+1513 ALKLDGMIT

-1551 AIKADAE
+1551 AIKTDAE
-1558 TMSVVY
+1558 TMSVY
-1564 SSTGTTG
+1564 DRAATTG

-1576 LLVSDAYKAG
+1576 LLVSDAYKTD

-1656 ALAREV
+1656 ALAREI

-1733 KKIYDAKDTKA
+1733 KKIYDAKDTKD

-1954 QLLGKILKVGKNGS
+1954 QLLGKILKVGKNGT

-2050 NGLFSGTSATTFS
+2050 NGLFSGTSDTTFS

-2140 AQYKQYGTAASAGLS
+2140 AQYKQYGTAASTGLN

-2180 NGSEGKLLPTGNAT
+2180 NGSEGRLLPTGNAT